1 MKKRYFFIIL
11 ALTFLVEIIAS
22 IILINNKVEYK
33 NDTVK
38 LNELINEIKNNFND
52 EDKYPTFFEYA
63 IIDNNGNLIYKT
75 NDIES
80 KSLNQAYQNRDTIID
95 LKVEDKDY
103 KVLVSN
109 DVSSIVSKNNT
120 ILISMILSFSFI
132 QLAIIILFFIYI
144 RKTIIKPFDDL
155 KGYALRIA
163 NGNLDIPLTMDKGN
177 NFGAFTESFD
187 IMREELKKARQK
199 EKEANDSKRELV
211 AKLSHDIKTPIASIK
226 SSVELGY
233 SITDNEK
240 DKELFNMINNKV
252 DQINTLVSNL
262 LTSAVEDLSEININ
276 PISCDSYIIYD
287 LVKNSDY
294 LNKVK
299 KYSIDNC
306 KIFIDRLRLQQVIDN
321 IISNS
326 YKYSNTDIEI
336 KSIKNSDYLILEIRD
351 FGNGVKDLEL
361 PLVTEKFKRGSNTTD
376 KDGVGLG
383 LYISKTFINAMD
395 GILEVEN
402 ANPGFKVILKLR
414 II

>member
-1 MKKRYFFIIL
+1 MKKRYFFILL
-11 ALTFLVEIIAS
+11 ALTFLIEIIAS

-75 NDIES
+75 NNIES

-120 ILISMILSFSFI
+120 ILISMLLSFSFI

-187 IMREELKKARQK
+187 IMREELKKARIK

-299 KYSIDNC
+299 KYGMDNC
-306 KIFIDRLRLQQVIDN
+306 KIFADRLRLQQVIDN

-326 YKYSNTDIEI
+326 YKYANTDIDI

-351 FGNGVKDLEL
+351 FGTGVNDLEL
-361 PLVTEKFKRGSNTTD
+361 PLLTEKFKRGSNTTD

>member
-1 MKKRYFFIIL
+1 MKKRYFFILL
-11 ALTFLVEIIAS
+11 AITFLIEIIIS

-38 LNELINEIKNNFND
+38 LNELVNEIKNNFGD
-52 EDKYPTFFEYA
+52 ETKYPNYFKYV
-63 IIDNNGNLIYKT
+63 IIDENENLVYKT
-75 NDIES
+75 DNNLS
-80 KSLNQAYQNRDTIID
+80 KTLNVAYQNRDTIID
-95 LKVEDKDY
+95 LKVDEKEY
-103 KVLVSN
+103 KIIVSN
-109 DVSSIVSKNNT
+109 DISAIASKNNI

-132 QLAIIILFFIYI
+132 QLSILILFYLYI
-144 RKTIIKPFDDL
+144 HKSIIKPFDDL
-155 KGYALRIA
+155 KDYALRIA

-187 IMREELKKARQK
+187 IMREELKIARQR

-226 SSVELGY
+226 SSSELGY
-233 SITDNEK
+233 SITDNKK
-240 DKELFNMINNKV
+240 DEEIFHTINNKA

-276 PISCDSYIIYD
+276 PISCDSYILYD
-287 LVKNSDY
+287 LIKNSDY
-294 LNKVK
+294 LNKVN
-299 KYSIDNC
+299 KYEIAKC
-306 KIFIDRLRLQQVIDN
+306 KIFVDRLRLQQIIDN

-326 YKYSNTDIEI
+326 YKYANTEIEI
-336 KSIKNSDYLILEIRD
+336 KSLINSDYLILEIRD
-351 FGNGVKDLEL
+351 FGKGVNDLEL
-361 PLVTEKFKRGSNTTD
+361 PLLTEKFKRGSNTND

-383 LYISKTFINAMD
+383 LYISKSFINQMD
-395 GILEVEN
+395 GILEIEN

>member
-1 MKKRYFFIIL
+1 MKKRYFFILL
-11 ALTFLVEIIAS
+11 ALTFLIEIIAS

-63 IIDNNGNLIYKT
+63 IIDNDGNLIYKT
-75 NDIES
+75 NNIES
-80 KSLNQAYQNRDTIID
+80 KSLNQAYQNRDTIMD
-95 LKVEDKDY
+95 LKIEDKDY

-109 DVSSIVSKNNT
+109 DVASIVSKNNT

-132 QLAIIILFFIYI
+132 QLAIIVLFFIYI

-155 KGYALRIA
+155 KDYASRIA

-187 IMREELKKARQK
+187 IMREELKKARIK

-233 SITDNEK
+233 SITDSEK

-287 LVKNSDY
+287 LIKNSDY

-326 YKYSNTDIEI
+326 YKYANTDIEI
-336 KSIKNSDYLILEIRD
+336 KSIKNSDYLIIEIRD

-361 PLVTEKFKRGSNTTD
+361 PLLTEKFKRGSNTTD

>member
-1 MKKRYFFIIL
+1 MKKRYFFILL
-11 ALTFLVEIIAS
+11 ALTFLIEIIAS

-63 IIDNNGNLIYKT
+63 IIDNDGNLIYKT
-75 NDIES
+75 NNIES
-80 KSLNQAYQNRDTIID
+80 ISINQAYQNRDTIID

-187 IMREELKKARQK
+187 IMREELKIARQK

-287 LVKNSDY
+287 LIKNSDY

-306 KIFIDRLRLQQVIDN
+306 KIFADRLRLQQVIDN

-326 YKYSNTDIEI
+326 YKYANTDIEI

-351 FGNGVKDLEL
+351 FGNGVNDLEL
-361 PLVTEKFKRGSNTTD
+361 PLLTEKFKRGSNTTD

>member
-1 MKKRYFFIIL
+1 MKKRYFFILL
-11 ALTFLVEIIAS
+11 AITFLIEIIAS

-52 EDKYPTFFEYA
+52 EDKYPSFFEYA
-63 IIDNNGNLIYKT
+63 IIDNEGNLIYKT
-75 NDIES
+75 NNIES

-120 ILISMILSFSFI
+120 ILISMLLSFSFI

-144 RKTIIKPFDDL
+144 IKTIIKPFDDL

-326 YKYSNTDIEI
+326 YKYANTDIEI

-351 FGNGVKDLEL
+351 FGNGVKDLEV
-361 PLVTEKFKRGSNTTD
+361 PLVTEKFKRGSNATD

>member
-11 ALTFLVEIIAS
+11 ALTFLIEIIAS

-63 IIDNNGNLIYKT
+63 IIDNDGNLIYKT
-75 NDIES
+75 NNIES

-187 IMREELKKARQK
+187 IMREELKKARIK

-233 SITDNEK
+233 SITDSEK
-240 DKELFNMINNKV
+240 DKKLFNMINNKV

-262 LTSAVEDLSEININ
+262 LTSAVEDLSEIIIN

-299 KYSIDNC
+299 KYEIDNC
-306 KIFIDRLRLQQVIDN
+306 KIFADRLRLQQVIDN

-326 YKYSNTDIEI
+326 YKYANTDIEI
-336 KSIKNSDYLILEIRD
+336 ESIINNDYLILEIRD
-351 FGNGVKDLEL
+351 FGNGVNDLEL
-361 PLVTEKFKRGSNTTD
+361 PLLTEKFKRGSNTTD

>member
-1 MKKRYFFIIL
+1 MKKRYFFILL
-11 ALTFLVEIIAS
+11 ALTFLIEIIAS

-52 EDKYPTFFEYA
+52 EDKYPSFFEYA
-63 IIDNNGNLIYKT
+63 IIDNEGNLIYKT
-75 NDIES
+75 NNIES

-120 ILISMILSFSFI
+120 ILISMLLSFSFI

-144 RKTIIKPFDDL
+144 IKTIIKPFDDL

-326 YKYSNTDIEI
+326 YKYANSDIEI

-351 FGNGVKDLEL
+351 FGNGVKDLEV

>member
-1 MKKRYFFIIL
+1 MQ
-11 ALTFLVEIIAS
+11 
-22 IILINNKVEYK
+22 
-33 NDTVK
+33 
-38 LNELINEIKNNFND
+38 
-52 EDKYPTFFEYA
+52 
-63 IIDNNGNLIYKT
+63 NNGK
-75 NDIES
+75 S
-80 KSLNQAYQNRDTIID
+80 K
-95 LKVEDKDY
+95 
-103 KVLVSN
+103 
-109 DVSSIVSKNNT
+109 
-120 ILISMILSFSFI
+120 
-132 QLAIIILFFIYI
+132 LAIIVLFFIYI

-187 IMREELKKARQK
+187 IMREELKKARIK

-287 LVKNSDY
+287 LIKNSDY

-326 YKYSNTDIEI
+326 YKYANTDIEI

-351 FGNGVKDLEL
+351 FGNGVNDLEL
-361 PLVTEKFKRGSNTTD
+361 PLLTEKFKRGSNTTD

>member
-1 MKKRYFFIIL
+1 MKKRYFFILL
-11 ALTFLVEIIAS
+11 ALTFLIEIIAS

-52 EDKYPTFFEYA
+52 EDKYPSFFEYA
-63 IIDNNGNLIYKT
+63 IIDNEGNLIYKT
-75 NDIES
+75 NNIES

-187 IMREELKKARQK
+187 IMREELKKARIK

-306 KIFIDRLRLQQVIDN
+306 KIFADRLRLQQVIDN

-326 YKYSNTDIEI
+326 YKYANTDIEI
-336 KSIKNSDYLILEIRD
+336 ESIKNSDYLILEIRD